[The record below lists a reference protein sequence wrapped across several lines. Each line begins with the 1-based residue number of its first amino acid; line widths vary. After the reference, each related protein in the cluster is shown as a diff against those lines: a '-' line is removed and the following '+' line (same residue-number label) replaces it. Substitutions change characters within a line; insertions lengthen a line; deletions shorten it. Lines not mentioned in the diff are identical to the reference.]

1 MIKPR
6 GSRQPESDD
15 REYPPLGSLAETDGW
30 LADLENPD
38 SQERATAAFVLGSS
52 RMRKRRVLRALRLA
66 LGDDDTVVADFAAA
80 SLADLGDIDSL
91 PSIERFLLTGPPRD
105 RRNSAWAV
113 CELGRLADESGRAG
127 ALAALHTYQSH
138 ARGWARTHAIGLLAR
153 LERPNRR
160 ATGQRLDLAGPG
172 QSLPLHRRVP
182 RRADQPG
189 SPARPPVRPGQRPL
203 HRPRSGQPGRR
214 RPLCQRLC
222 LRQRQPRPLHGPE
235 RTMPVVCHWGGHWI
249 HRLHRQRC
257 RDQLRARRRT
267 YSRRLERCGRRNID
281 CFGSIE
287 RWTFCDGTDDWP
299 AGGDQCD
306 HRLR

>member
-127 ALAALHTYQSH
+127 ALAALRSFHSR
-138 ARGWARTHAIGLLAR
+138 ARGWSRTHAAATIGR
-153 LERPNRR
+153 LEEGGEEVWTREE
-160 ATGQRLDLAGPG
+160 PG
-172 QSLPLHRRVP
+172 RDIVLPRHR
-182 RRADQPG
+182 DISPG
-189 SPARPPVRPGQRPL
+189 VTKQIRDIVRGLNGFSGLPGGGRPPT
-203 HRPRSGQPGRR
+203 S
-214 RPLCQRLC
+214 
-222 LRQRQPRPLHGPE
+222 
-235 RTMPVVCHWGGHWI
+235 
-249 HRLHRQRC
+249 
-257 RDQLRARRRT
+257 
-267 YSRRLERCGRRNID
+267 
-281 CFGSIE
+281 
-287 RWTFCDGTDDWP
+287 
-299 AGGDQCD
+299 
-306 HRLR
+306 